1 MSLKFF
7 HKFSF
12 DEIKNLENN
21 KSLKKIK
28 NYKNIKSFKKIIC
41 LILIINNLVFLYG
54 CQNNRQS
61 EIDDFSKK
69 YDVLEEEQLI
79 VYTSHKKEVYLPIIT
94 EFENRTGIMVE
105 IHAGGTAEM
114 MQAAINASENGQC
127 DIMFGGGIES
137 YEASKDSFLPYRT
150 NESMSLDSV
159 YTSSE
164 GQWTA
169 FTELPI
175 VFIYNKKLVTSTSS
189 PKKWSDLFDKKWQGK
204 LAFADL
210 YNSGTSYTIIST
222 MEQVLGESYKTLI
235 PRLYEQVGDN
245 MLLSS
250 GDIIPKVSDGSCL
263 IGITLEETALKYI
276 DQGYDIEMNYPADG
290 TTAVP
295 DGIAMLKNAP
305 HSYNVGKFIDFVVS
319 YDTQKYAMDTFYR
332 RPVRTDLELN
342 PDFEEAKMI
351 NFDVEKSASEE
362 AEAFALWSEIKA
374 SSSDK
379 KKED

>member
-1 MSLKFF
+1 
-7 HKFSF
+7 
-12 DEIKNLENN
+12 
-21 KSLKKIK
+21 
-28 NYKNIKSFKKIIC
+28 
-41 LILIINNLVFLYG
+41 
-54 CQNNRQS
+54 
-61 EIDDFSKK
+61 
-69 YDVLEEEQLI
+69 
-79 VYTSHKKEVYLPIIT
+79 
-94 EFENRTGIMVE
+94 
-105 IHAGGTAEM
+105 
-114 MQAAINASENGQC
+114 
-127 DIMFGGGIES
+127 
-137 YEASKDSFLPYRT
+137 
-150 NESMSLDSV
+150 
-159 YTSSE
+159 
-164 GQWTA
+164 
-169 FTELPI
+169 
-175 VFIYNKKLVTSTSS
+175 
-189 PKKWSDLFDKKWQGK
+189 
-204 LAFADL
+204 
-210 YNSGTSYTIIST
+210 
-222 MEQVLGESYKTLI
+222 
-235 PRLYEQVGDN
+235 

-305 HSYNVGKFIDFVVS
+305 HSYNAGKFIDFVVS

-362 AEAFALWSEIKA
+362 AEVFALWDEIKA